1 MNLNANVANE
11 AGDWDAWLPDAIP
24 NQIDLNV
31 AQQMEPEV
39 LLDLNVP
46 TSMDIDSSNVQFN
59 VEVDQVSDAE
69 LESMVVLALPAQP
82 DEPVNFLHLEIQ
94 PNELNAYLS
103 FDDVG
108 DLVDVVGD
116 SIQDAHTNAVDVTL
130 VQISSEVTVTTQ
142 VVDAQ
147 AGESPQ
153 ESEDQSLQ

>member
-116 SIQDAHTNAVDVTL
+116 SI
-130 VQISSEVTVTTQ
+130 
-142 VVDAQ
+142 
-147 AGESPQ
+147 
-153 ESEDQSLQ
+153 